1 MTISATSE
9 DSGSEGEPMPTPSS
23 TPSESTGRFDRLV
36 NWLGANEK
44 YFVWL
49 QWPFALAAA
58 IYFVFIAIA
67 ETGPICRYGHDV
79 FSFLDGGW
87 RIYNGQMPYRDF
99 NLPLGPLE
107 YLIMAGGMLLTKG
120 STQGIA
126 IGNAAFGVIIAIWG
140 WLLARRRMPVIPAL
154 LVVAWLILTAASP
167 TPLGH
172 ATPDFPSCA
181 MLYNR
186 HAYAL
191 LGLVLVE
198 CAFASE
204 RSRFWGGFSS
214 GAALALMALL
224 KLNFFGIAG
233 LFLLASVAASQ
244 DTMPRFKGCLA
255 GIACVALAITIYLRL
270 AILTFFSDIWL
281 AVEARR
287 SRLQLLGTIHGLLGR
302 AETLILVLMT
312 LAAVLL
318 LAPGRLRQ
326 RRSVT
331 MFLLGGI
338 VIASTPL
345 FLKTDSGETHCQLA
359 TLWATILVGA
369 LATAFRQSK
378 EKVAVSAV
386 IALCLVA
393 IFAQFF
399 LDARSVQTLVRF
411 NDPVVKAEGFAF
423 ANQGMERVKFY
434 DIKADKMGYQFDNG
448 HFQVDQVNDGLTL
461 LEKFSTPDE
470 SIFTLGYNN
479 PFTYI
484 LQRKPAL
491 GGSVWLQIGDN
502 FPANHPISG
511 DRLFGDARLVML
523 ANYPSDLEE
532 SNAALAE
539 TYRPYLSQH
548 FVFVASSQWW
558 SLYRRTG

>member
-1 MTISATSE
+1 
-9 DSGSEGEPMPTPSS
+9 MPTPSS
-23 TPSESTGRFDRLV
+23 ISNESTRQFDRFV
-36 NWLGANEK
+36 NLLSASER
-44 YFVWL
+44 YLRWL

-58 IYFVFIAIA
+58 LYFVFIGIA
-67 ETGPICRYGHDV
+67 EIGPICRYGHDV

-107 YLIMAGGMLLTKG
+107 YLIVAGGMLLTNG
-120 STQGIA
+120 SPQGIA
-126 IGNAAFGVIIAIWG
+126 IANAAFGILVAIWG
-140 WLLARRRMPVIPAL
+140 WLLSRRRMPIIPAL
-154 LVVAWLILTAASP
+154 LVTVWLILTATSP

-214 GAALALMALL
+214 GIALALMGLL

-233 LFLLASVAASQ
+233 LFLLASTAIRR
-244 DTMPRFKGCLA
+244 DELPRFKGCLT
-255 GIACVALAITIYLRL
+255 GIACVAVALTIYLRL

-287 SRLQLLGTIHGLLGR
+287 SRLQLLGTIHGMIVR
-302 AETLILVLMT
+302 PEILILVLMT
-312 LAAVLL
+312 VAVILL

-326 RRSVT
+326 RRT
-331 MFLLGGI
+331 INIFLLGSV

-345 FLKTDSGETHCQLA
+345 FMRTDSGETHCQLA
-359 TLWATILVGA
+359 TLWAIILVGA
-369 LATAFRQSK
+369 LATAFRESK
-378 EKVAVSAV
+378 ERIALSAV
-386 IALCLVA
+386 MA
-393 IFAQFF
+393 ISLLAVFTQFF
-399 LDARSVQTLVRF
+399 LDARSLQTLVRF
-411 NDPVVKAEGFAF
+411 NDPAVKAKGFTF
-423 ANQGMERVKFY
+423 ARPAMERVKFY
-434 DIKADKMGYQFDNG
+434 DIPADKMGFQFDNG
-448 HFQVDQVNDGLTL
+448 HFQVDQVNDGLAL
-461 LEKFSTPDE
+461 LEKFSAQNE
-470 SIFTLGYNN
+470 SVFTLGYNN

-484 LQRKPAL
+484 LQRKPAR

-502 FPANHPISG
+502 FPANHPIAG
-511 DRLFGDARLVML
+511 DRLFGNAALVMV
-523 ANYPSDLEE
+523 ANYPSDLQE
-532 SNAALAE
+532 SNATLAE
-539 TYRPYLSQH
+539 AYRPYLLQH

-558 SLYRRTG
+558 SLYRRIG